1 MRKSIFLTI
10 WTAFLTVI
18 FFTGC
23 NLYLDED
30 NTPQE
35 EKGYDA
41 PVHIKTDTLEMTY
54 QFNEGVKQLTK
65 NVQQYLEKVEA
76 DTILYFNTGTPHDYL
91 PLPGGYVCAELSEKL
106 PTGLMGYVLS
116 VQNEDGYIRV
126 VTTAAGL
133 KEIFKVLRV
142 EVEKPVNYD
151 HCYVLPDT
159 TVNDSTIFVSNDTT
173 DYLRIPSD
181 ESLWSKPNNWE
192 TRNGDE
198 DDEDIESGWHEGDP
212 DVSTFEISLDTRK
225 IPLEKDLDNA
235 VAVAN
240 FVHFPKI
247 PTKMMGVMKFAKN
260 KKNKFDI
267 LGGIDGFKNWYFA
280 VTYNRTN
287 KETVHCIIDTDKEEV
302 EYWTKDETTHTVT
315 VEGGYYAGASSNSK
329 PGEWLASK
337 TVKRGRLQMVQAV
350 DGPEIVIPCFTWG
363 GIVISTSLDIEADAK
378 ICGVGT
384 YSYVSVKK
392 SGAKYV
398 NGELTTIDEKT
409 PSGSS
414 KFNFDFVGSAKFEA
428 SFHIGA
434 GVRIGK
440 GVSLDLMIGG
450 FATFGAEAKYSFD
463 MDEWV
468 ALKNPINDET
478 YARVYVDVGP
488 ELRFRVK
495 FASLSLIDEN
505 FPFNVW
511 HPLDKKWTLYPEIET
526 SSSKI
531 TLDEDA
537 LYDED
542 QVNFLLEQKYRFT
555 GILAYFLGKKLI
567 PFVRVYKGK
576 TLVKDWVY
584 PNEATVSDWPIQK
597 SSDFVYHY
605 SFNNMED
612 DVLYH
617 AVPCFVYDYTIYENN
632 ENAYYF
638 TSASPYIFLLNS
650 GGERKQVYYQ
660 SWGKTGSYYFVLQP
674 TVSGVSKMK
683 KWGIHV
689 VVRNTNSG
697 RKVYDKRIPV
707 NLTRSQ
713 QYTLGM
719 EFQTSMKALEFTF
732 EPYAEVVRKD
742 GKTERVYYTEE
753 AFKAIGDYT
762 MEIDE
767 FMKEWYSYKFDKS
780 LSPDMQ

>member
-1 MRKSIFLTI
+1 MKKSIFLTI

-142 EVEKPVNYD
+142 EVDKPLNYD
-151 HCYVLPDT
+151 NCYVLPDT

-173 DYLRIPSD
+173 DYLRMPSD
-181 ESLWSKPNNWE
+181 ESFLSKPSVWE

-198 DDEDIESGWHEGDP
+198 DDEDIQSGWHEGDP

-225 IPLEKDLDNA
+225 LPLAEDFDDA
-235 VAVAN
+235 VGLASVLN
-240 FVHFPKI
+240 FPKI
-247 PTKMMGVMKFAKN
+247 PTKMVGKMKFLSSKQ
-260 KKNKFDI
+260 KKFNLI
-267 LGGIDGFKNWYFA
+267 GGSEGFKNWYFA

-287 KETVHCIIDTDKEEV
+287 KETVHCVIDTDKEEV
-302 EYWTKDETTHTVT
+302 EYWKKDETTNTFT
-315 VEGGYYAGASSNSK
+315 VEGGYWAGASHNNK
-329 PGEWLASK
+329 PGEWLFSK
-337 TVKRGRLQMVQAV
+337 KVKRGKFQLVQSIE
-350 DGPEIVIPCFTWG
+350 GPEIMVPCFSWG
-363 GIVISTSLDIEADAK
+363 GFVINTSIDLEAEAK
-378 ICGVGT
+378 ICGLGKYT
-384 YSYVSVKK
+384 KTSVKK
-392 SGAKYV
+392 TGAKYID
-398 NGELTTIDEKT
+398 GKLTTIDEKE
-409 PSGSS
+409 SS
-414 KFNFDFVGSAKFEA
+414 SPGKIDFDFVGSAKFEA
-428 SFHIGA
+428 SFHVNAGLRVGHGA
-434 GVRIGK
+434 
-440 GVSLDLMIGG
+440 SLDLMIGG
-450 FATFGAEAKYSFD
+450 FATAGIEAKYSFD

-468 ALKNPINDET
+468 ALKNPINDDT
-478 YARVYVDVGP
+478 YARFYIDIGP

-495 FASLSLIDEN
+495 FAGMSLLDEH
-505 FPFNVW
+505 FPLWVW
-511 HPLDKKWTLYPEIET
+511 HAVDKKWTLYPEINT
-526 SSSKI
+526 SSSKVI
-531 TLDEDA
+531 LDEDA

-542 QVNFLLEQKYRFT
+542 KVNFLLEQKYRFT

-567 PFVRVYKGK
+567 PFVRVYKGN
-576 TLVKDWVY
+576 TMVRDWVY
-584 PNEATVSDWPIQK
+584 PEEATVSDWPIQK

-605 SFNNMED
+605 KFNNMED
-612 DVLYH
+612 DVLYY
-617 AVPCFVYDYTIYENN
+617 AVPCFVYDYTVYENKD
-632 ENAYYF
+632 NAYYF

-650 GGERKQVYYQ
+650 GGERKQVLYRD
-660 SWGKTGSYYFVLQP
+660 WGATGSFYFILQP

-689 VVRNTNSG
+689 KVKNTNSG
-697 RKVYDKRIPV
+697 RVVYNKRIPV
-707 NLTRSQ
+707 NLTRSK
-713 QYTLGM
+713 QYSLGM
-719 EFQTSMKALEFTF
+719 EFRTSMKALEFTF
-732 EPYAEVVRKD
+732 EPYADVVGRD
-742 GKTERVYYTEE
+742 GKTERVYYTDET
-753 AFKAIGDYT
+753 FKVNGDCT
-762 MEIDE
+762 MESEE
-767 FMKEWYSYKFDKS
+767 FMNEWNSYTFDKS
-780 LSPDMQ
+780 LSPDM